1 MNGCTRFVLIALLV
15 APTISVAQA
24 GERASLTDPNAAVGG
39 ARNPGQRTIKG
50 LRTNVSTTLDRIA
63 YAVDGAESSHGADL
77 TMWRPDPS
85 GPQGPMQVSE
95 AAAADVGGGDRFDA
109 TENRA
114 LGRAYLVQ
122 LYRRYKNWPD
132 AIAAYNWGM
141 GNVDNWIS
149 AGRPSEKFIAGVAA
163 YLRRVLHDS
172 GMCDSS
178 TAVPVGPPRAR
189 TLPADRQ
196 SREAPEG
203 EANPEADSFALAA
216 CVALEAWG
224 GIFDEKDRPL
234 LGTQGRFY
242 SKLEKAMV
250 LAMQHLSTSQRS
262 ADRRATVSSKV
273 VVQQR

>member
-1 MNGCTRFVLIALLV
+1 MNGCARFVLIALLV
-15 APTISVAQA
+15 VPAISVAQA
-24 GERASLTDPNAAVGG
+24 GERASPAEPNAPVSGV
-39 ARNPGQRTIKG
+39 RISIQRTIKG
-50 LRTNVSTTLDRIA
+50 LRADVSTTLDRIA

-77 TMWRPDPS
+77 AMWRSDPS

-95 AAAADVGGGDRFDA
+95 AAAADVGGGDRFDS

-132 AIAAYNWGM
+132 TIAAYNWGM

-149 AGRPSEKFIAGVAA
+149 AGRPPDKFLPGVAA

-178 TAVPVGPPRAR
+178 ASVPIRPPRAR
-189 TLPADRQ
+189 TLPTDRKSQ
-196 SREAPEG
+196 EAPE
-203 EANPEADSFALAA
+203 EDAHSEADSFALAA
-216 CVALEAWG
+216 CANLEAWG
-224 GIFDEKDRPL
+224 GILDEKDQPL
-234 LGTQGRFY
+234 FGAQGHFY

-250 LAMQHLSTSQRS
+250 LAMRHLSTSQRS
-262 ADRRATVSSKV
+262 ADARANISSKV
-273 VVQQR
+273 TVQRR

>member
-1 MNGCTRFVLIALLV
+1 MNGCTRFVFIALLV

-24 GERASLTDPNAAVGG
+24 GERASPAEPNSAVSGV
-39 ARNPGQRTIKG
+39 RSSTQRTIKG
-50 LRTNVSTTLDRIA
+50 LRTNVNTTLDRIA

-77 TMWRPDPS
+77 AMWRSDPS

-95 AAAADVGGGDRFDA
+95 AAAADVGGGDRFDSK
-109 TENRA
+109 ENRA

-132 AIAAYNWGM
+132 AIAAYNWGL

-149 AGRPSEKFIAGVAA
+149 AGRPLDKFLPGVAA

-178 TAVPVGPPRAR
+178 TAVPIGPPRAR
-189 TLPADRQ
+189 MLPADRQ
-196 SREAPEG
+196 SREAPE
-203 EANPEADSFALAA
+203 EDAHPEADSFALTA
-216 CVALEAWG
+216 CADLEAWG
-224 GIFDEKDRPL
+224 GTLDEKDRPL
-234 LGTQGRFY
+234 LGAQGHFY

-262 ADRRATVSSKV
+262 ADGRAPVSSQAA
-273 VVQQR
+273 VQRR

>member
-15 APTISVAQA
+15 VSTISVAQA
-24 GERASLTDPNAAVGG
+24 GERASLTEPDAAVSR
-39 ARNPGQRTIKG
+39 ARNPDQRTIKG
-50 LRTNVSTTLDRIA
+50 LRTNVSAPLDRIA

-77 TMWRPDPS
+77 AMWRSDPS

-95 AAAADVGGGDRFDA
+95 AAAADVGGGDRFDL

-149 AGRPSEKFIAGVAA
+149 AGRPPDKFVASVAA

-178 TAVPVGPPRAR
+178 TAMPVGPQRAR
-189 TLPADRQ
+189 TLPVNRQ
-196 SREAPEG
+196 SREATEEDAHP
-203 EANPEADSFALAA
+203 EANSFALAA
-216 CVALEAWG
+216 CADLEAWG
-224 GIFDEKDRPL
+224 GILDEKDRPL
-234 LGTQGRFY
+234 LGGQGHFY

-250 LAMQHLSTSQRS
+250 LAMQHLSTSRRS
-262 ADRRATVSSKV
+262 ADGRANISSKV
-273 VVQQR
+273 AVQRR

>member
-1 MNGCTRFVLIALLV
+1 MNGCTRFVLITLLV

-24 GERASLTDPNAAVGG
+24 GERASLTDPNTAVSG
-39 ARNPGQRTIKG
+39 ARNSSQRTIKG
-50 LRTNVSTTLDRIA
+50 TRANTSATLDRIA

-77 TMWRPDPS
+77 AMWRSDPS

-95 AAAADVGGGDRFDA
+95 AAAADVGGGDRFDS

-149 AGRPSEKFIAGVAA
+149 AGRPPDKFAASVAV

-178 TAVPVGPPRAR
+178 IAMPTASPRAR
-189 TLPADRQ
+189 TLAANRQ
-196 SREAPEG
+196 SREATE
-203 EANPEADSFALAA
+203 EDTHPEADSFALAA
-216 CVALEAWG
+216 CADLE
-224 GIFDEKDRPL
+224 
-234 LGTQGRFY
+234 
-242 SKLEKAMV
+242 
-250 LAMQHLSTSQRS
+250 
-262 ADRRATVSSKV
+262 
-273 VVQQR
+273 

>member
-1 MNGCTRFVLIALLV
+1 
-15 APTISVAQA
+15 
-24 GERASLTDPNAAVGG
+24 
-39 ARNPGQRTIKG
+39 
-50 LRTNVSTTLDRIA
+50 
-63 YAVDGAESSHGADL
+63 
-77 TMWRPDPS
+77 
-85 GPQGPMQVSE
+85 
-95 AAAADVGGGDRFDA
+95 
-109 TENRA
+109 
-114 LGRAYLVQ
+114 
-122 LYRRYKNWPD
+122 
-132 AIAAYNWGM
+132 
-141 GNVDNWIS
+141 
-149 AGRPSEKFIAGVAA
+149 
-163 YLRRVLHDS
+163 
-172 GMCDSS
+172 MCDSS